1 MKLEFKNVTKQYGEV
16 NAVNK
21 VNCVME
27 KGIYGLLGVN
37 GAGKTTLM
45 RMLCT
50 IVQPSEG
57 QILWNG
63 KDIWKLGGEYREVL
77 GYLPQDFGYY
87 PDLTVY
93 DYMMYIS
100 SIKGLK
106 IPFARK
112 KVKQLLNQV
121 GMEKFSKRKMK
132 NLSGGMVRRVGIAQ
146 AMLNDPQILVLDEPT
161 AGLDPNERIRF
172 RNLISELSEE
182 RLVLLSTHIV
192 SDIEHIA
199 DHIIMM
205 KNGQII
211 WQGSHKEI
219 EGDLEDFYM
228 EQFDDVEDTVDSFT
242 VSENSGD
249 LGDFRKRGSK

>member
-100 SIKGLK
+100 SIKGLYRL
-106 IPFARK
+106 PEK
-112 KVKQLLNQV
+112 K
-121 GMEKFSKRKMK
+121 
-132 NLSGGMVRRVGIAQ
+132 
-146 AMLNDPQILVLDEPT
+146 
-161 AGLDPNERIRF
+161 
-172 RNLISELSEE
+172 
-182 RLVLLSTHIV
+182 
-192 SDIEHIA
+192 
-199 DHIIMM
+199 
-205 KNGQII
+205 
-211 WQGSHKEI
+211 
-219 EGDLEDFYM
+219 
-228 EQFDDVEDTVDSFT
+228 
-242 VSENSGD
+242 
-249 LGDFRKRGSK
+249 

>member
-87 PDLTVY
+87 PDFTAKE
-93 DYMMYIS
+93 YITIIS
-100 SIKGLK
+100 DCKGVFDIFL
-106 IPFARK
+106 IF
-112 KVKQLLNQV
+112 
-121 GMEKFSKRKMK
+121 GK
-132 NLSGGMVRRVGIAQ
+132 NVQHLPANFNI
-146 AMLNDPQILVLDEPT
+146 
-161 AGLDPNERIRF
+161 
-172 RNLISELSEE
+172 
-182 RLVLLSTHIV
+182 
-192 SDIEHIA
+192 
-199 DHIIMM
+199 
-205 KNGQII
+205 
-211 WQGSHKEI
+211 
-219 EGDLEDFYM
+219 FY
-228 EQFDDVEDTVDSFT
+228 
-242 VSENSGD
+242 
-249 LGDFRKRGSK
+249 K

>member
-1 MKLEFKNVTKQYGEV
+1 MKLEFKNVTKQYREV

-87 PDLTVY
+87 PNYTAVEFL
-93 DYMMYIS
+93 MYIAAL
-100 SIKGLK
+100 KG
-106 IPFARK
+106 IPKKLAEPAKDAYQAVVWTGKAPEVTRTWDKLTFADPK
-112 KVKQLLNQV
+112 N
-121 GMEKFSKRKMK
+121 EK
-132 NLSGGMVRRVGIAQ
+132 
-146 AMLNDPQILVLDEPT
+146 
-161 AGLDPNERIRF
+161 
-172 RNLISELSEE
+172 
-182 RLVLLSTHIV
+182 
-192 SDIEHIA
+192 
-199 DHIIMM
+199 
-205 KNGQII
+205 
-211 WQGSHKEI
+211 
-219 EGDLEDFYM
+219 
-228 EQFDDVEDTVDSFT
+228 
-242 VSENSGD
+242 
-249 LGDFRKRGSK
+249 